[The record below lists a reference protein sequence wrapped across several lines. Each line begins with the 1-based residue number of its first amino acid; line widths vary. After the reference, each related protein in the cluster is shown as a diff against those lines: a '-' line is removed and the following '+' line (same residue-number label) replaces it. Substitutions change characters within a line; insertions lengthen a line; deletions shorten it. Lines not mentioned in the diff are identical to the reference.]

1 MSETESKESTIKK
14 VYENVASGYGSVR
27 DTYIQANKINPG
39 IRYVDVKEYL
49 DKQQHRQIRFKYKG
63 SNSFVSPHALFEIE
77 ADLIDMTKKAEENDG
92 YRYALV
98 AIDNFTKFAHA
109 VPIKSKQPHDVTT
122 AFNEVLNK
130 IGVPKQLYSDREGA
144 FESKEFIR
152 LLNQHS
158 INHIISNT
166 GAHSIERFNRTLKH
180 NTMLRLDA
188 MNLDRFKWVDQ
199 VKPIIDKYNNTIHA
213 SIEMSP
219 NDAKKPGNQ
228 LMVSYNIWNK
238 AKRTRQYPDLK
249 VGDDVRVKTIK
260 DSKTKGYDPKWSKE
274 VYKVTFIKGND
285 FLVNGGKRKTYI
297 RHELLKV

>member
-14 VYENVASGYGSVR
+14 VYENAASGYGSVR

-109 VPIKSKQPHDVTT
+109 VPIKNKLGPEVTT
-122 AFNEVLNK
+122 AFKEVLNK

-144 FESKEFIR
+144 FESK
-152 LLNQHS
+152 
-158 INHIISNT
+158 
-166 GAHSIERFNRTLKH
+166 
-180 NTMLRLDA
+180 
-188 MNLDRFKWVDQ
+188 
-199 VKPIIDKYNNTIHA
+199 
-213 SIEMSP
+213 
-219 NDAKKPGNQ
+219 
-228 LMVSYNIWNK
+228 
-238 AKRTRQYPDLK
+238 
-249 VGDDVRVKTIK
+249 
-260 DSKTKGYDPKWSKE
+260 
-274 VYKVTFIKGND
+274 
-285 FLVNGGKRKTYI
+285 
-297 RHELLKV
+297 